1 MTAESGLKRG
11 CAGFFCAYVENAPHD
26 QSNRQELMMVNGVGR
41 LLAGA
46 VAILSALGME
56 LLLLVDIFTVGSSDK
71 FSMILQ
77 PNLKLVPVGSCRVHL
92 PPLSGTR
99 VRHPQTL

>member
-1 MTAESGLKRG
+1 MTAESGLQRG

-26 QSNRQELMMVNGVGR
+26 QSNRQELMMVNGVGC

-56 LLLLVDIFTVGSSDK
+56 LLLLVGIFTVGSSDK

-77 PNLKLVPVGSCRVHL
+77 PNEASAGRFLSCTLAAPQRDE
-92 PPLSGTR
+92 